1 MVTLPVLVHFSPRT
15 PTAAPPLPPYSSEEH
30 SPVPRCCI
38 RPLHMTPTHGG
49 RGPRLH
55 GYCRLMALSQSLSDV
70 TVVALSAQT
79 VPMQGEY
86 VP

>member
-1 MVTLPVLVHFSPRT
+1 MTRPMLVRFLSRLQLLTRLSPFIAAENIPRAIFLRLT
-15 PTAAPPLPPYSSEEH
+15 FAHDPTQ
-30 SPVPRCCI
+30 
-38 RPLHMTPTHGG
+38 GG

-55 GYCRLMALSQSLSDV
+55 GYCRLMALRQSLSDV
-70 TVVALSAQT
+70 MVVALSPQT

>member
-1 MVTLPVLVHFSPRT
+1 
-15 PTAAPPLPPYSSEEH
+15 
-30 SPVPRCCI
+30 
-38 RPLHMTPTHGG
+38 MTPTHGG